1 MILIITRRVVIV
13 YMQECMSM
21 FVRLYIEFVCIQLTC
36 VLMFVCSLH
45 HACVSMFVRTT
56 HFLCTRRIVCSV
68 QQSGAS
74 GKIGWK
80 GCVWASQS
88 HLLCICICKMCVRA
102 LLCTCCDFVLVLYL
116 RFTITRSH
124 VLYLYLYCIVLY
136 LYCACASQS
145 HLCNSCPLSM
155 STLHHTID
163 DERWKTLFSLVDPPN
178 TEQHCV
184 SCMSLDI
191 FLSRIDQQ
199 RNLWKLTCTFAC
211 VQNWPPELW

>member
-56 HFLCTRRIVCSV
+56 DCICTRRIVCSV
-68 QQSGAS
+68 QQSGAW

-116 RFTITRSH
+116 RFTMADVHMFCICT
-124 VLYLYLYCIVLY
+124 CIVFV
-136 LYCACASQS
+136 
-145 HLCNSCPLSM
+145 LCVCFAIPSVQLLSTVNVHPSPHNWWRTLKNSL
-155 STLHHTID
+155 L
-163 DERWKTLFSLVDPPN
+163 LG
-178 TEQHCV
+178 
-184 SCMSLDI
+184 
-191 FLSRIDQQ
+191 
-199 RNLWKLTCTFAC
+199 
-211 VQNWPPELW
+211 WPSKYRAALRVMHVFGHFPF

>member
-1 MILIITRRVVIV
+1 MCTYVWVCL
-13 YMQECMSM
+13 
-21 FVRLYIEFVCIQLTC
+21 FVCILNLCASPHTC
-36 VLMFVCSLH
+36 THVCVCSLH

-56 HFLCTRRIVCSV
+56 HFLCIRRIVCSV
-68 QQSGAS
+68 QQLGAS

-116 RFTITRSH
+116 RFTMTDVHMFCICT
-124 VLYLYLYCIVLY
+124 CIVLY

-163 DERWKTLFSLVDPPN
+163 DERWKTIFSLVDPPN
-178 TEQHCV
+178 T
-184 SCMSLDI
+184 
-191 FLSRIDQQ
+191 
-199 RNLWKLTCTFAC
+199 
-211 VQNWPPELW
+211 

>member
-13 YMQECMSM
+13 YMQGCMSM
-21 FVRLYIEFVCIQLTC
+21 FVCLYIEFVCIQLTC

-56 HFLCTRRIVCSV
+56 HFLCIRRIVCSV

-116 RFTITRSH
+116 RFTITD
-124 VLYLYLYCIVLY
+124 VDMFCICTCIVLY
-136 LYCACASQS
+136 CICIVRVLRNPICATPVHCQ
-145 HLCNSCPLSM
+145 CPPFTTQLMTNAEKLSSPWLTLQIPS
-155 STLHHTID
+155 STACHACLWT
-163 DERWKTLFSLVDPPN
+163 FS
-178 TEQHCV
+178 
-184 SCMSLDI
+184 
-191 FLSRIDQQ
+191 FLE
-199 RNLWKLTCTFAC
+199 LTSS
-211 VQNWPPELW
+211 VIYGN